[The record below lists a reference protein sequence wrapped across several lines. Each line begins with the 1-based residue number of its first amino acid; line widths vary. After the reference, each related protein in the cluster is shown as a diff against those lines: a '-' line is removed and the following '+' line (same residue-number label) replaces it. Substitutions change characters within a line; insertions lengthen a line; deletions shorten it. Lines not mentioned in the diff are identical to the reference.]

1 MWFGQK
7 EDGKTGFFDSEKAVE
22 IVDDDQGMEC
32 RKFKENR
39 TIFVSIINCC
49 NGTLQLVSSFS
60 LNLLNDVSMHSPKLL
75 IE

>member
-22 IVDDDQGMEC
+22 IVDDNQGMEC
-32 RKFKENR
+32 RKFRENR

-49 NGTLQLVSSFS
+49 IGTLQLVSFS
-60 LNLLNDVSMHSPKLL
+60 LNLLNDVRMHYPKLL